1 MPNKTYILHHYSNEI
16 CKLGKKE
23 EIEFLL
29 HFSQKFHLTSKGV
42 PNTRKV
48 FLTGTKDIT
57 I

>member
-1 MPNKTYILHHYSNEI
+1 MPKTYILHHYSNEI